1 MMNTLLNFFEL
12 SDTVKAFMME
22 AFLRILILVLLVILS
37 FLIGRLTPAIIRWIL
52 LRFFSP
58 TFGQAYDKFLDPFHR
73 SLSIVATILGIT
85 FSLNI
90 IRQYQSLYELLQF
103 FAYLALT
110 IATAWFLS
118 RLVQQIIRTYILSLM
133 RNLGQEANDLI
144 LVFETFANIIIG
156 FFASVTF
163 AQSQNLNLIAL
174 LAGLG
179 IGGIALAFAAQETLS
194 QLIGTIVIYLD
205 RPYRPG
211 EYIRVNFNVNDEDVY
226 ARVESIG
233 IRSTKLRVV
242 AKNTLVIAPNSVMST
257 KDIENISR
265 GTKVMVLFY
274 VDFQR
279 QLLASE
285 QELVK
290 QIVQSA
296 TDQSFGIDPGS
307 TLISIAPTDQHDGT
321 RLRVSFFILGASEE
335 ALGLRKQ
342 TLEVMSKTIAKEF
355 SQYDFDFDMHEPSLY
370 VNSPVTR

>member
-1 MMNTLLNFFEL
+1 MLNTLLDFFQL
-12 SDTVKAFMME
+12 SDTFKAFVME
-22 AFLRILILVLLVILS
+22 AFLRILILILFVILS
-37 FLIGRLTPAIIRWIL
+37 FLLGRVTPVIIRWIL

-58 TFGQAYDKFLDPFHR
+58 AFSQAYDKFLDPFHR

-90 IRQYQSLYELLQF
+90 VRQYQSLYELLQF
-103 FAYLALT
+103 FTYLALT

-118 RLVQQIIRTYILSLM
+118 RLVQKIIRTYILSLM

-211 EYIRVNFNVNDEDVY
+211 EYIRVNFNINDEDVY

-242 AKNTLVIAPNSVMST
+242 AKNTLVIAPNSVMAT

-342 TLEVMSKTIAKEF
+342 TLEFMNQTIAKEF
-355 SQYDFDFDMHEPSLY
+355 SHYDFDFVMQEPSLY

>member
-1 MMNTLLNFFEL
+1 
-12 SDTVKAFMME
+12 
-22 AFLRILILVLLVILS
+22 
-37 FLIGRLTPAIIRWIL
+37 
-52 LRFFSP
+52 
-58 TFGQAYDKFLDPFHR
+58 
-73 SLSIVATILGIT
+73 IT

-90 IRQYQSLYELLQF
+90 IRKYQSLYELLQF

>member
-1 MMNTLLNFFEL
+1 MNTLLNFFEL